1 MSEKFPPWDD
11 ETKEVKFQE
20 FDEKQFPSWVEQ
32 GKNLKRSVDG
42 VIRAVVS
49 NRETLLVPDHIKN
62 ERLEICSTCEWISKN
77 KSRCKS
83 CGCILKIKTSFAIDA
98 CPEGKWGEWENK

>member
-11 ETKEVKFQE
+11 ETKEIKFQK
-20 FDEKQFPSWVEQ
+20 FDEKRFPSFFEQ
-32 GKNLKRSVDG
+32 GKNLTRSVNG
-42 VIRAVVS
+42 IIRAVS
-49 NRETLLVPDHIKN
+49 NRETLIVPNDIKN

-83 CGCILKIKTSFAIDA
+83 CGCILKMKTSLAVSS